1 MGRRSATMEWQMVQ
15 DDETWRQLVQA
26 AAPADPKLRRLSGR
40 LGEVLLL
47 LLLLCGVALAYS
59 YIKQTAR
66 QQMQTELAAVIQPD
80 RAAALP
86 IHLLTLEGNQAIV
99 NTPASGQTRLYQRTA
114 TGWQQTMPMAE
125 AWGAP
130 QQWETPSFRWHYHAQ
145 DAAVVA
151 TVAPQMERLYA
162 TLRHNFALPAMPL
175 AEKLTIEV
183 SLASP
188 ADQQASPRVTDGRLL
203 VPAPA
208 LYRSAANLS
217 DAEVLAQ
224 SIALPL
230 INGVITEAQERHQ
243 LASTWQPLLQGLRL
257 WQLWDLDLPLATWRE
272 PVVQWIYQEL
282 PGAVGEAVVLPKDYT
297 NFCATHTLWLSSPMQ
312 IGIPL
317 LCTELDE
324 AAWYAAVWGTP
335 SPLTHLNQLTIPD
348 VQAQVTSESPAPERQ
363 SPHGQTIAL
372 ATLIDYAVAT
382 YGRERLPVL
391 VTGLGQSES
400 WETLL
405 PAVYGISAI
414 EFEAGWQ
421 AYLATHYHRSTS

>member
-1 MGRRSATMEWQMVQ
+1 MGRRSATMEWQIVQ

-47 LLLLCGVALAYS
+47 LLLLVAAGLAYG
-59 YIKQTAR
+59 YIRQTAW
-66 QQMQTELAAVIQPD
+66 QQTQMELTAVIQQD

-86 IHLLTLEGNQAIV
+86 IHVLTLEGDEALV
-99 NTPASGQTRLYQRTA
+99 NVPTVGQTRLYQRTA
-114 TGWQQTMPMAE
+114 AGWQQTMPLAE
-125 AWGAP
+125 AWGAR

-145 DAAVVA
+145 DAVVIA

-188 ADQQASPRVTDGRLL
+188 ADQPASPRKAQRRLL

-208 LYRSAANLS
+208 RYRTAVNLS

-230 INGVITEAQERHQ
+230 INGVITEAQERYQ
-243 LASTWQPLLQGLRL
+243 LDSTWQPLLQGLRL
-257 WQLWDLDLPLATWRE
+257 WQLWELELPLSTWRE
-272 PVVQWIYQEL
+272 PVVQWVYQEL
-282 PGAVGEAVVLPKDYT
+282 PSASEQAVVLPKAYAKL
-297 NFCATHTLWLSSPMQ
+297 CATHALWLSSPMQ

-317 LCTELDE
+317 LCTELDQ
-324 AAWYAAVWGTP
+324 AAWYIAVWGSQ
-335 SPLTHLNQLTIPD
+335 SPLTHLDQLTTLV
-348 VQAQVTSESPAPERQ
+348 VQGQTTAEFPTPERQ
-363 SPHGQTIAL
+363 APRGQVIAW

-382 YGRERLPVL
+382 YGRERLPLL
-391 VTGLGQSES
+391 VAGLGQYES

-405 PAVYGISAI
+405 PAVYGVSVT

-421 AYLATHYHRSTS
+421 RYLVTHDGL